1 MSEQYTVTFKTVK
14 ECFPDSKQDKHGWY
28 VWTSEPMSLEA
39 MSTEFDSLGTPPYT
53 WECEETDYLDPV
65 TKEPVLGLHM
75 WWGDRRDYSTGK
87 LIPMNDPNLKT
98 VYEAE
103 SGDNIKLHTAP
114 NPLTPR
120 RLQRYFTENVYRQ
133 PLDGGFP
140 VSVACSISKHKKV
153 DANKTQKMLIEHFLE
168 TKVIE
173 HICEGKYVLMGD
185 EGSGKT
191 KILKYLEKHLPE
203 QNIYTTC
210 LELDEH
216 IYNIIRNMKE
226 TEHLGVYMYENA
238 WKLLISLFIIGT
250 ARKNDGLTQ
259 DEEESLKTFLYILV
273 NSDKGGAFCEMIAWV
288 TNNPHVSLPGYIDR
302 SSVDMKLLPHIS
314 NDFWLTVYA
323 VQDLAVELAKKHDLS
338 VLVDRT
344 DIQWVGDETSKY
356 MVTGILCAVRNM
368 LRTIGDIGKSKV
380 PTIMVALRGHIWD
393 SVHFNDSNKMRQYTE
408 FLP

>member
-1 MSEQYTVTFKTVK
+1 MCEEYTVTFKTPK
-14 ECFPDSKQDKHGWY
+14 ECFHNSKKDKHGWH
-28 VWTSEPMSLEA
+28 VWTSEPMSLEE

-75 WWGDRRDYSTGK
+75 WWGDRRDESTGK

-98 VYEAE
+98 VYEAD
-103 SGDNIKLHTAP
+103 SGDNVKLHTTP

-120 RLQRYFTENVYRQ
+120 RLQRYFTENVYMK

-140 VSVACSISKHKKV
+140 VSVECSIRKHKNV
-153 DANKTQKMLIEHFLE
+153 APSETQKILLERFLE

-191 KILKYLEKHLPE
+191 TILKYLEKHLPE
-203 QNIYTTC
+203 QNIHTTY

-216 IYNIIRNMKE
+216 IYSIIRSLKE

-250 ARKNDGLTQ
+250 ARKNNGLTQ
-259 DEEESLKTFLYILV
+259 DEEESLKTSLYILV
-273 NSDKGGAFCEMIAWV
+273 NSNKGGAFREMIAWV
-288 TNNPHVSLPGYIDR
+288 TNNPHVSIPGYIDR
-302 SSVDMKLLPHIS
+302 SSGDMKLLPHIS
-314 NDFWLTVYA
+314 KDFWFNVYD
-323 VQDLAVELAKKHDLS
+323 VQELAIELAKKHDLS

-344 DIQWVGDETSKY
+344 DIQWTGDETSKY
-356 MVTGILCAVRNM
+356 MVTGVLCAVRYM
-368 LRTIGDIGKSKV
+368 LAMIGDIGESKV
-380 PTIMVALRGHIWD
+380 PAIIVALREHIWD
-393 SVHFNDSNKMRQYTE
+393 SIHFNDSNKMTQDIE

>member
-1 MSEQYTVTFKTVK
+1 MCEEYTVTFKTPK
-14 ECFPDSKQDKHGWY
+14 ECFHNSKKDKHGWY
-28 VWTSEPMSLEA
+28 VWTSEPMSLEE

-65 TKEPVLGLHM
+65 TKEPVPGLHM
-75 WWGDRRDYSTGK
+75 WWGDQRDESTGK

-98 VYEAE
+98 VYEAD
-103 SGDNIKLHTAP
+103 SGDNVKLHTTP

-120 RLQRYFTENVYRQ
+120 RLQRYFTENVYMK

-140 VSVACSISKHKKV
+140 VGVASSISKHKNV
-153 DANKTQKMLIEHFLE
+153 APSETQKMLIEHFLE

-173 HICEGKYVLMGD
+173 HIYEGKYVLMGN

-191 KILKYLEKHLPE
+191 TILKYLEKHLPE
-203 QNIYTTC
+203 QNIHTTY

-216 IYNIIRNMKE
+216 IYNIIRSLKE

-250 ARKNDGLTQ
+250 ARKNNELTQ
-259 DEEESLKTFLYILV
+259 DEEESLKTSLYILV
-273 NSDKGGAFCEMIAWV
+273 NSDKGGNFREMIAWV
-288 TNNPHVSLPGYIDR
+288 TNNPHVSIPGYIDR

-314 NDFWLTVYA
+314 NDFWFNVYD
-323 VQDLAVELAKKHDLS
+323 VQELAIELAKKHDLS

-344 DIQWVGDETSKY
+344 DIQWTGDETSKY
-356 MVTGILCAVRNM
+356 MVTGVLCAVRYM
-368 LRTIGDIGKSKV
+368 LAMIGDIGESKV
-380 PTIMVALRGHIWD
+380 PAIIVALREHIWD
-393 SVHFNDSNKMRQYTE
+393 SIHFNDSNKMTQDIE
-408 FLP
+408 FLR